1 VVLAH
6 PPGPGVLADCAGP
19 PPLSLQVEPPSI
31 IVACAD
37 AGIGAQDLVWSTWT
51 SSGASGSGDIWQN
64 DCTPD
69 CANGVVRY
77 YPASITLSDV
87 QPSSDGP
94 AFTVLTATYRG
105 AEPNG
110 NPTDTYRLELPPG

>member
-1 VVLAH
+1 V
-6 PPGPGVLADCAGP
+6 ADCAGAP
-19 PPLSLQVEPPSI
+19 PSSLQVEPSSI
-31 IVACAD
+31 IVACGD
-37 AGIGAQDLVWSTWT
+37 GGIGAQDLVWSTWT
-51 SSGASGSGDIWQN
+51 SGGASGSGEVWQN

-69 CANGVVRY
+69 CANGVVNH

-94 AFTVLTATYRG
+94 AFTVLTATYSG

-110 NPTDTYRLELPPG
+110 HPTDTYRLELPPG